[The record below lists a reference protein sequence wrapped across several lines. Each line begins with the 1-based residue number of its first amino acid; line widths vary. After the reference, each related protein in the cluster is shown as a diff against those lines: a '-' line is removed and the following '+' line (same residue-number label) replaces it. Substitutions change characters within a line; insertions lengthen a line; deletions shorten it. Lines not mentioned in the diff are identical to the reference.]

1 MAGGKTDF
9 FGMSD
14 EDFANLNAPPSGSDE
29 GASAPSS
36 AAPETEAET
45 DTEPKEAKDAG
56 SAADTDTDAGG
67 DTAAAAGDTAGGSAG
82 SEPEPEGQ
90 ETDPEDPDADTEG
103 DKEPNPEPE
112 DQSQKGKDASKGD
125 GAKDADA
132 GDKSKT
138 AADPKTGPIQAVA
151 PSSKELTQEQL
162 AAFYDQVMAPFKANG
177 RMITLRSPEEAIR
190 LMQMGAGYGRKLQD
204 MQPYLK
210 TLRMLEK
217 NNLLD
222 ETKLSYLIDLDQKNP
237 EAIKKLIK
245 DSGIDPLD
253 LNIDDNADYRPRDHS
268 VSDNEVAFTEALKEV
283 ASQPGGRETIQQIN
297 SQWDQTSKDFLWSHP
312 EVLSIIHEQRANGI
326 YDLITAE
333 IDRKKMLG
341 EIAPTVPFLEAYK
354 IAGDA
359 LVNANYLNQ
368 TGSGTAAS
376 PQQAPAPTPHQVDQQ
391 ASKIL
396 GTRTATPKSAASNSD
411 KVKAA
416 ASTPSSSRK
425 AKEFVNPLEMADDEF
440 LKQFENRL

>member
-14 EDFANLNAPPSGSDE
+14 DDFANLNAPPSGSDE

-45 DTEPKEAKDAG
+45 TPEPEEE
-56 SAADTDTDAGG
+56 TDA
-67 DTAAAAGDTAGGSAG
+67 DSPDRDAAAAPAGAGD
-82 SEPEPEGQ
+82 
-90 ETDPEDPDADTEG
+90 DPDADPGES
-103 DKEPNPEPE
+103 DPEKESDEPAEPE
-112 DQSQKGKDASKGD
+112 EEESTEKTSGDAKNAKSEDQFKDGKDPGKGD

-132 GDKSKT
+132 GDKPKT
-138 AADPKTGPIQAVA
+138 AAGPKARPNQAITP
-151 PSSKELTQEQL
+151 PSSKDMTQEQL
-162 AAFYDQVMAPFKANG
+162 AEFFDKVMTPFKANG
-177 RMITLRSPEEAIR
+177 REVTLRTPEEAIR

-204 MQPYLK
+204 MQPHLK

-222 ETKLSYLIDLDQKNP
+222 ETRLSYLIDLDQKNP

-253 LNIDDNADYRPRDHS
+253 LNIDDNAHYRPRDHS

-312 EVLSIIHEQRANGI
+312 EVLSIIQEQRNNGI

-359 LVNANYLNQ
+359 LVATNSLNQ
-368 TGSGTAAS
+368 SGSGTAAS
-376 PQQAPAPTPHQVDQQ
+376 PQQAPAPAPHQVDQQ
-391 ASKIL
+391 ASKVL
-396 GTRTATPKSAASNSD
+396 GTRTATPKSAAPNSD